1 MASADIVFEIASHR
15 EPIEVSGGV
24 FVALRGSHV
33 CHLFMGDLDNFG
45 SYVVSLVCR
54 FIRNIWTISIVI
66 FPPFDQ
72 NSIIENPIRVVTVL
86 ADNFEEGIR
95 LGSDSNAVV
104 PLPFEVAGKLKG
116 ANIKCSG
123 WFIREWILIV
133 HRGVWSW

>member
-1 MASADIVFEIASHR
+1 
-15 EPIEVSGGV
+15 
-24 FVALRGSHV
+24 
-33 CHLFMGDLDNFG
+33 MGDLDNFG

-72 NSIIENPIRVVTVL
+72 NSVIENPIRVVIVL

-104 PLPFEVAGKLKG
+104 PLSFEVAGKLKG
-116 ANIKCSG
+116 ANIKGSG
-123 WFIREWILIV
+123 GLIREWILIV
-133 HRGVWSW
+133 HRGIWSWEVFFIGGGICDGSIDHCMEDWISIVIIEGGW